1 MDEKVGDDSQSDD
14 DGFLSWS
21 QRASCIMGNGNIE
34 RRASTVPHTGPMV
47 CERCSGHG
55 AAQDTMNAMVGVPP
69 KYLRK
74 LFGVGFG
81 AFSQPVGAGPPF

>member
-34 RRASTVPHTGPMV
+34 RRASTVPHISVRPGGALAPWCV
-47 CERCSGHG
+47 RG
-55 AAQDTMNAMVGVPP
+55 AAGMAPRRIP
-69 KYLRK
+69 
-74 LFGVGFG
+74 
-81 AFSQPVGAGPPF
+81 